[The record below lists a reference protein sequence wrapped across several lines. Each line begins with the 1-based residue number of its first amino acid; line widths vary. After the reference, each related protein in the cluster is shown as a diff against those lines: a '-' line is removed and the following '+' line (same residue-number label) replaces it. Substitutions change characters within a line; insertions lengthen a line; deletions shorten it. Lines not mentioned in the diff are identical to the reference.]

1 MPTEYRFVTLSG
13 NMVACEEADGGGTAV
28 DDLLATGT
36 GDLQVFRAY
45 DLNGDQTS
53 WEIIA

>member
-13 NMVACEEADGGGTAV
+13 NMVVYEEADGGGTAV

-36 GDLQVFRAY
+36 GDFEVNRGF
-45 DLNGDQTS
+45 DLGNQES